1 MLSLLSHLRYAARL
15 LFKSPGFTITTV
27 LILGLGI
34 GANTAIFSL
43 IEGVLLKPL
52 PYPNADRLVR
62 IFQPSQGVDKMSM
75 AYSDYVDFCQSQHS
89 LQDVTIYRS
98 GDFQVTGQGDPER
111 ISGAYVSGTFFKVFG
126 RPFRVG
132 RPFGAAEDKAAASVA
147 VLSESL
153 WRTRFN
159 SDPRV
164 IGKNLVLNGRSF
176 QIIGVTPEQ
185 GDEEEKIDLYVPF
198 SFVPNFA
205 DVKSRRSGHQFDCV
219 GRLNDGTTLEKA
231 QADFEV
237 INNELVARYPETSAG
252 FGVRLVPFLNS
263 VVGDYSTMLWLL
275 GAAVG
280 CLLLITCA
288 NIGNLLLAR
297 ARQRQKE
304 MAVRAA
310 LGASRG
316 LLVAQVLIENFLLA
330 MLGGIAG
337 LLASFWMISWIRTAA
352 SSNVTR
358 FQQIGVD
365 GATLVFLFALT
376 LVTTLLF
383 GFLPAWTISRTNL
396 NASLA
401 EEGGRS
407 GTVGRERH
415 RSQAILV
422 IGQVA
427 LALVLLVGAGLV
439 TRSFLALQNVALG
452 FKPDHILTAD
462 VYLTGTKYSDDNKR
476 KVFFDELLNK
486 VQRLPKVTS
495 AGLSDNLPF
504 YGGDFEGLVIV
515 GQPEPDPD
523 RVPWYSR
530 QIVSPDYFR
539 TLGIPLIRGRFFD
552 NRDQMGGEYAVIIND
567 AIARRYF
574 GEEDPIGK
582 QLDDHGDRFG
592 QERHYFTIV
601 GVVANIQQGDP
612 ETQKTPL
619 QAYYPYSQRASGF
632 GETIT
637 PGTLV
642 LRVDGDPQS
651 IQESLRKA
659 VAEIDPDLPLTNVGL
674 FDNHIANVFATKRLT
689 VTVVS
694 IFSGAALL
702 LAAVGLYAVLSY
714 AVSQRTREI
723 GVRMALGAQTSN
735 ILGLVTRQGLKI
747 VCIGLLIGFLS
758 SFALIYFIK
767 SILFQVSP
775 SDPVALCSSVLALC
789 LAGFLACLLPA
800 LRATRISPITALKE

>member
-1 MLSLLSHLRYAARL
+1 MVNLVSHLRYAVRL

-52 PYPNADRLVR
+52 PYPNAERLVR
-62 IFQPSQGVDKMSM
+62 ILQPSRGVDKMSM
-75 AYSDYVDFCQSQHS
+75 AYSDYLDFCQGQHS
-89 LQDVTIYRS
+89 LQDLTIYRF
-98 GDFQVTGQGDPER
+98 GDFQVTGNGDPER
-111 ISGAYVSGTFFKVFG
+111 ISGAYVSGSFFKVFG
-126 RPFRVG
+126 RPFRIG
-132 RPFGAAEDKAAASVA
+132 RPFGDAEDKAIASVA

-159 SDPRV
+159 SDPKL

-185 GDEEEKIDLYVPF
+185 GDEEGKIELYVPF

-219 GRLNDGTTLEKA
+219 GRLKNGVTLETA

-252 FGVRLVPFLNS
+252 FDVRLVPFLNS

-288 NIGNLLLAR
+288 NIANLLLAR

-304 MAVRAA
+304 MAVRTA
-310 LGASRG
+310 LGASRR

-337 LLASFWMISWIRTAA
+337 LLASFWMISWIRTGAT
-352 SSNVTR
+352 SDVTR
-358 FQQIGVD
+358 FQQIDID

-376 LVTTLLF
+376 LVTTVLF

-427 LALVLLVGAGLV
+427 LALVLLVGAGLL

-452 FKPDHILTAD
+452 FNPDHILTAD
-462 VYLTGTKYSDDNKR
+462 VYLADTKYTDDSRR
-476 KVFFDELLNK
+476 KAFFDELLQK
-486 VQRLPKVTS
+486 VQHLPKVTS

-504 YGGDFEGLVIV
+504 YSGDFEGLSVV

-523 RVPWYSR
+523 RAPFYSH

-539 TLGIPLIRGRFFD
+539 TLGISLIRGRLFD
-552 NRDQMGGEYAVIIND
+552 NQDQTGRQNVVIINE

-574 GEEDPIGK
+574 GEEDAVGK
-582 QLDDHGDRFG
+582 QLEDHGHLFG
-592 QERHYFTIV
+592 RERHYFTIV
-601 GVVANIQQGDP
+601 GVVANVQQGDP
-612 ETQKTPL
+612 ETQKTPF
-619 QAYYPYSQRASGF
+619 QAYYPYSQRAGGF
-632 GETIT
+632 GETIKS
-637 PGTLV
+637 GTLV
-642 LRVDGDPQS
+642 LHVNDDPQS
-651 IQESLRKA
+651 VIAPLRKA
-659 VAEIDPDLPLTNVGL
+659 VAEIDPDLPLTDIGL
-674 FDNHIANVFATKRLT
+674 FDDLIAKVFATKRLA

-723 GVRMALGAQTSN
+723 GVRMALGAQTSD

-747 VCIGLLIGFLS
+747 VSIGLLIGFLT
-758 SFALIYFIK
+758 SFALIHFIK
-767 SILFQVSP
+767 SSLFEVSP
-775 SDPVALCSSVLALC
+775 SDPIALGSSVLALG
-789 LAGFLACLLPA
+789 LAALLACLLPA
-800 LRATRISPITALKE
+800 FRATRISPTTALKE